1 MLVRFKIPPPNSI
14 PEAEARQLADALGQ
28 VGGDSSELAA
38 RIRRGWTTTPEV
50 DLSKPEGQLILDAW
64 PQADLDGERAIALK
78 GSLMKYVQG

>member
-28 VGGDSSELAA
+28 VGADSSELAA

-50 DLSKPEGQLILDAW
+50 DLSKSEGQLLLNAW
-64 PQADLDGERAIALK
+64 PHAKLDGERAFALK
-78 GSLMKYVQG
+78 NSLMRYVEG